1 MIISLFENVFLSII
15 GRLIKGEDK
24 LKVKGTSKTS
34 SLSMAR
40 SGSVIDENAT
50 ESLLLQGFDIIFRE
64 LHRYINFASSY

>member
-24 LKVKGTSKTS
+24 VKVKGTSKTS

-50 ESLLLQGFDIIFRE
+50 ESLLL
-64 LHRYINFASSY
+64 